1 MLHTNRILST
11 LSILL
16 FPYLSIILSVG
27 TNASALTPS
36 IYYFS
41 VYEDAGVNDTFGPIY
56 TTSNFSVTITYTIE
70 DSFLQISN
78 LGIITVIGLIDY
90 ENIALRLLSAS
101 VSGTSTGTVT
111 LCLQDR
117 NDNAPTQP
125 YLTYLTIK
133 IKNSLAVMTKIWK
146 FRSTDA
152 DSNENGRVT
161 FSLAASGGGGGGG
174 GGSSNNNDKFSIDSS
189 GILQNTSPLNSNKI
203 FTVEVLITDGGSP
216 SLTNQLTFSLSI
228 VEQSGEFSKSTFVFV
243 S

>member
-1 MLHTNRILST
+1 MLHTNRV
-11 LSILL
+11 LSILSIL
-16 FPYLSIILSVG
+16 FPYISITLSVG
-27 TNASALTPS
+27 TDASALTPP

-41 VYEDAGVNDTFGPIY
+41 VYETESNDTLGTIY
-56 TTSNFSVTITYTIE
+56 TTANFNVTINYTIE
-70 DSFLQISN
+70 SSFFQISN
-78 LGIITVIGLIDY
+78 LGVITVIGPVDY
-90 ENIALRLLSAS
+90 ENIAHRLLSAR

-125 YLTYLTIK
+125 NTTSLTIK
-133 IKNSLAVMTKIWK
+133 IKNSLAALTNIWK

-174 GGSSNNNDKFSIDSS
+174 ASNDNNKFSIDSS
-189 GILQNTSPLNSNKI
+189 GILQNISPFNSSET

-216 SLTNQLTFSLSI
+216 SLTNQFNFSLSI
-228 VEQSGEFSKSTFVFV
+228 VNQSGKYLLLIKNSQLTK
-243 S
+243 